1 MNIPS
6 NLKYTKDDEWIR
18 VEGETAFIGITDY
31 AQHELGDITFI
42 DVDPD
47 IIGESLNA
55 EDEFG
60 TIEAVKTSA
69 EIMMPVSGEIMEF
82 NEALN
87 DNASLV
93 NSDPYGEGWIIKVK
107 IADASELNGLLDAK
121 AYEDKIK

>member
-6 NLKYTKDDEWIR
+6 NLKYTNDDEWIR
-18 VEGETAFIGITDY
+18 IEGEFAFVGITDY
-31 AQHELGDITFI
+31 AQHELGDITFV

-47 IIGESLNA
+47 MVGDTLEA
-55 EDEFG
+55 EEVFG

-69 EIMMPVSGEIMEF
+69 DLLMPVTAEVVEV

-87 DNASLV
+87 DDASLI

-107 IADASELNGLLDAK
+107 VSGDTANLLDAA
-121 AYEDKIK
+121 AYEAKINK

>member
-47 IIGESLNA
+47 IIGENLNA

-82 NEALN
+82 NEDLN